1 MVGRLSD
8 QTVACIFKV
17 SVLDG
22 KYFASL
28 VNIEVLGR
36 IPETK
41 PFSRQAADIKRLINL
56 YDPREVVIDTNGLGV
71 GLGDE
76 MIRAQFGE
84 DGTYYPPYGFINDQN
99 YRKVQPHDARCI
111 LYGIKAS
118 ASLNSQIHSNC
129 YAKLNGGRV
138 RFLIKEQDA
147 KLSLLATKVGRKMSV
162 EQRVKRL
169 MPHEMTTSLFQEMA
183 NLRLKR
189 TGAGTDIVLER
200 INERY
205 PKDKYS
211 AFAYGL
217 WRIKEY
223 EEEAFKKDKRRG
235 TSRQLIFFTGGN

>member
-1 MVGRLSD
+1 
-8 QTVACIFKV
+8 
-17 SVLDG
+17 
-22 KYFASL
+22 
-28 VNIEVLGR
+28 
-36 IPETK
+36 
-41 PFSRQAADIKRLINL
+41 
-56 YDPREVVIDTNGLGV
+56 
-71 GLGDE
+71 
-76 MIRAQFGE
+76 
-84 DGTYYPPYGFINDQN
+84 
-99 YRKVQPHDARCI
+99 
-111 LYGIKAS
+111 
-118 ASLNSQIHSNC
+118 
-129 YAKLNGGRV
+129 
-138 RFLIKEQDA
+138 
-147 KLSLLATKVGRKMSV
+147 MSV

-169 MPHEMTTSLFQEMA
+169 MPHEMTTNLFQEMA